1 MITCF
6 SDLKTSS
13 LFHLSFSVIVFDRA
27 VLLNEMARMFL
38 YFGDRSSAVSSY
50 MKSAEI
56 VLPLKDG
63 ENIHQR
69 FKPLLVRHY

>member
-1 MITCF
+1 MISNCF
-6 SDLKTSS
+6 SDLKSY
-13 LFHLSFSVIVFDRA
+13 LFIFVTVFDRA

-50 MKSAEI
+50 MKSADI
-56 VLPLKDG
+56 ALPFKDG